1 MKRYYYH
8 GIEQRVGLAGIETIE
23 EIINSGAIRP
33 RPIQID
39 ENTTINRL
47 CLYRKNEDYDYNNKG
62 NILTSARD
70 GWIDNCMFFVI
81 LPDIEASKT
90 PLGTENDYSLLY
102 TNLIDERR
110 TSNPIPLNRIVGIA
124 FPFETIIEDLEKYGP
139 EWFVDE
145 DLIERPNRLLIL
157 KRIID
162 FAKKQGWMILNSNEE
177 NLCDRL
183 DEQLD
188 KESKA
193 TSQMSKI
200 GQDFL
205 SGVSKFSELQTHTN
219 IEEMIKKI
227 ESYYSVRTNETEYSK
242 KGDEHK

>member
-1 MKRYYYH
+1 M
-8 GIEQRVGLAGIETIE
+8 
-23 EIINSGAIRP
+23 
-33 RPIQID
+33 
-39 ENTTINRL
+39 
-47 CLYRKNEDYDYNNKG
+47 
-62 NILTSARD
+62 
-70 GWIDNCMFFVI
+70 
-81 LPDIEASKT
+81 
-90 PLGTENDYSLLY
+90 
-102 TNLIDERR
+102 
-110 TSNPIPLNRIVGIA
+110 
-124 FPFETIIEDLEKYGP
+124 
-139 EWFVDE
+139 
-145 DLIERPNRLLIL
+145 IL

-193 TSQMSKI
+193 TSQVSKI

-205 SGVSKFSELQTHTN
+205 SGVSKFSELQSHTN